1 MHFFPKCRSPI
12 GSFVALIFLF
22 IVLMGCSAGRKST
35 ATSSQTHVEPQPA
48 SLEVPAPHPQ
58 PSPQETGSLWRD
70 DGVFADFFLLP
81 KARRVGDI
89 VTVKIVESSS
99 AVNQAGT
106 QTERESGLS
115 AQIDAFLGLERKYN
129 DSSHPDFRAG
139 RNFNPFGEI
148 RGGMSSEFDGS
159 GSTSRS
165 GDLSAFMT
173 ARVTDVLGNGNLR
186 IEGTRE
192 IEVNN
197 EKQFITL
204 TGIVR
209 RRDIDAENVIL
220 STFVSDARIA
230 YSGVGVVDDRQR
242 PGWMSNFMNAVWP
255 F

>member
-1 MHFFPKCRSPI
+1 
-12 GSFVALIFLF
+12 
-22 IVLMGCSAGRKST
+22 
-35 ATSSQTHVEPQPA
+35 
-48 SLEVPAPHPQ
+48 
-58 PSPQETGSLWRD
+58 
-70 DGVFADFFLLP
+70 
-81 KARRVGDI
+81 
-89 VTVKIVESSS
+89 
-99 AVNQAGT
+99 
-106 QTERESGLS
+106 
-115 AQIDAFLGLERKYN
+115 
-129 DSSHPDFRAG
+129 
-139 RNFNPFGEI
+139 
-148 RGGMSSEFDGS
+148 MSSEFDGS

-173 ARVTDVLGNGNLR
+173 ARVTDVMGNGNLR